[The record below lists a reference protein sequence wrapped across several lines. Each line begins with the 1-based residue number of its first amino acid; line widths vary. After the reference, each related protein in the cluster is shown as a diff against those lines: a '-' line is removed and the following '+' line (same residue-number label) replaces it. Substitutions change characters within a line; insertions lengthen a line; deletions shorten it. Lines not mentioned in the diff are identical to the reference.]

1 MITNKINTILNNSQ
15 QGDIDYTICNYI
27 KMNLKE
33 VAFMSIEE
41 LARKSYVSKAKISK
55 FIKKLGYDNY
65 IAFKDDCLFDEMA
78 NSSEESL
85 NDGVPMDSG
94 VIKSF

>member
-15 QGDIDYTICNYI
+15 QDDIDYTICNYI

-41 LARKSYVSKAKISK
+41 LAKQMLCFKSEN
-55 FIKKLGYDNY
+55 L
-65 IAFKDDCLFDEMA
+65 
-78 NSSEESL
+78 
-85 NDGVPMDSG
+85 
-94 VIKSF
+94 

>member
-33 VAFMSIEE
+33 EFLNITSYEEYNKQREKFGTLPRDAEFLSHLDKLYGSGYVGGDIANGVIEE
-41 LARKSYVSKAKISK
+41 LYKPGKRHI
-55 FIKKLGYDNY
+55 G
-65 IAFKDDCLFDEMA
+65 
-78 NSSEESL
+78 EE
-85 NDGVPMDSG
+85 
-94 VIKSF
+94 

>member
-1 MITNKINTILNNSQ
+1 MITNKINTILNNCQ

-41 LARKSYVSKAKISK
+41 AMFQKRR
-55 FIKKLGYDNY
+55 
-65 IAFKDDCLFDEMA
+65 
-78 NSSEESL
+78 SL
-85 NDGVPMDSG
+85 NLS
-94 VIKSF
+94 KN

>member
-1 MITNKINTILNNSQ
+1 MITNKINTILNNCQ

-41 LARKSYVSKAKISK
+41 LARKAMFQKRR
-55 FIKKLGYDNY
+55 
-65 IAFKDDCLFDEMA
+65 
-78 NSSEESL
+78 SL
-85 NDGVPMDSG
+85 NLS
-94 VIKSF
+94 KN

>member
-1 MITNKINTILNNSQ
+1 MISFPSNIKTLYNSDKKPLRRFLCYTLFGDIMITNKINTILNNSQ
-15 QGDIDYTICNYI
+15 QDDIDYTICNYI

-55 FIKKLGYDNY
+55 FIKK
-65 IAFKDDCLFDEMA
+65 F
-78 NSSEESL
+78 
-85 NDGVPMDSG
+85 
-94 VIKSF
+94 

>member
-15 QGDIDYTICNYI
+15 QGDIDYMICNYI

-41 LARKSYVSKAKISK
+41 LARKSYVSKAKIS
-55 FIKKLGYDNY
+55 
-65 IAFKDDCLFDEMA
+65 
-78 NSSEESL
+78 NSNKQSSL
-85 NDGVPMDSG
+85 KA
-94 VIKSF
+94 I

>member
-41 LARKSYVSKAKISK
+41 LAKAMFQKQR
-55 FIKKLGYDNY
+55 
-65 IAFKDDCLFDEMA
+65 
-78 NSSEESL
+78 SL
-85 NDGVPMDSG
+85 NLS
-94 VIKSF
+94 KN